1 MQEVTPDQLLARL
14 RVENPWWSPPHGIPS
29 DWARLEPRLF
39 LEAFWPL
46 FRSTSPHRALVLLGP
61 RRVGKTVLLHH
72 VVARAIRE
80 GTPAESIAYLSLDT
94 PLYTDRSLEELFR
107 LALQASGRT
116 DPRGATMIFDE
127 IQYLRDWEQHLKSLV
142 DTHRSTRFVASG
154 SAAAALKLKSDES
167 GAGRF
172 TDVLMPPLTFIE
184 FLMMLDRENLA
195 VACLNPTPGSAV
207 PIDELNESFVE
218 YINSG
223 GYPEAVL
230 TDGVKRDPVR
240 FIRQDVIDK
249 VLLRDLPSLY
259 GIQDIQELN
268 RLFNLLAWNTGQEV
282 SIEGLSKRSGVSKNT
297 IKRYIEYLKA
307 AFLIEV
313 VHRVDDNA
321 KRFQRAVHF
330 KVYLTNTSMRAA
342 LYFPETMDGECMGHL
357 VETALLAQEPMPSRA
372 EIHYARWEK
381 GKGEVD
387 FVRLDRA
394 GRVGGVVEVKWSDLP
409 VSDFSEIKS
418 LIAFCRR
425 EGNPRT
431 AVVTTRSVWAQRV
444 IEGVKVRFMPSSVMA
459 LIKGIELVKH
469 EELLALHAGS
479 DAGILATEHIP
490 S

>member
-1 MQEVTPDQLLARL
+1 MQEVTQEQLLARL
-14 RVENPWWSPPHGIPS
+14 RVENPWWTSPHGIPS
-29 DWARLEPRLF
+29 DWARLKPRLF

-46 FRSTSPHRALVLLGP
+46 FRATSPHRALVLLGP

-72 VVARAIRE
+72 AVERAIRE

-94 PLYTDRSLEELFR
+94 PLYTDRSLEELLQ
-107 LALQASGRT
+107 LALQASGRS
-116 DPRGATMIFDE
+116 DPAGAYVIFDE

-142 DTHRSTRFVASG
+142 DTYRSTRFIASG

-184 FLMMLDRENLA
+184 YLMMLDHVDLA
-195 VACLNPTPGSAV
+195 TASLNPTPEHPA
-207 PIDELNESFVE
+207 PIDELNRLFVE

-230 TDGVKRDPVR
+230 TDGVRRDPVR

-282 SIEGLSKRSGVSKNT
+282 SIENLSKRSGVSKNT

-307 AFLIEV
+307 AFLIDV
-313 VHRVDDNA
+313 VHRVDDSA
-321 KRFQRAVHF
+321 RRFQRASHF

-342 LYFPETMDGECMGHL
+342 LYFPEGADGDCMGHL

-387 FVRLDRA
+387 FVRLDPA
-394 GRVGGVVEVKWSDLP
+394 GRVRGVMEVKWSDRA
-409 VSDFSEIKS
+409 VSDRAEIKS
-418 LIAFCRR
+418 VIAFCRR
-425 EGNPRT
+425 ESNPR
-431 AVVTTRSVWAQRV
+431 AALITTRSVWATDTV
-444 IEGVKVRFMPSSVMA
+444 EGVKIWFMPSSVMA
-459 LIKGIELVKH
+459 LYKGIELVKH
-469 EELLALHAGS
+469 RELLALHAGS
-479 DAGILATEHIP
+479 DAGLLATEHIP
-490 S
+490 T